1 MSNKNI
7 MNRMKNEYPFEK
19 KAGWLAAYLLC
30 GGLAAL
36 SLLTAP
42 MGHHEVLHMIVTT
55 LGILGMALINTILGM
70 KRAQRKYLVLAGFRR
85 DVGIF
90 MIWIFLLLVWYSD
103 IINR

>member
-19 KAGWLAAYLLC
+19 KAGWLAA
-30 GGLAAL
+30 L

-42 MGHHEVLHMIVTT
+42 MGHHEVRHMIVTT